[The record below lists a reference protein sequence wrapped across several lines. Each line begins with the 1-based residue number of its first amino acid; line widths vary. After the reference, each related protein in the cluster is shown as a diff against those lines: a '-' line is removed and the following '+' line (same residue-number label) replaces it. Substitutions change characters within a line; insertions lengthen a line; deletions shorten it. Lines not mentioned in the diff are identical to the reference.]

1 MVLPGHPFYGRSVRV
16 VARRTVRT
24 YTLCVIE
31 DPEHPGFHYHLY
43 DRWLSTVTP
52 PEPVP
57 VSGQESLALPLLVL
71 DKMIQM
77 ILIKDTKGRDREDD
91 SSVETGSG
99 EDLGANTAS
108 EQNETGQTPLLSDT
122 QTGGRG
128 SS

>member
-1 MVLPGHPFYGRSVRV
+1 MGN
-16 VARRTVRT
+16 
-24 YTLCVIE
+24 TLKE
-31 DPEHPGFHYHLY
+31 L
-43 DRWLSTVTP
+43 
-52 PEPVP
+52 
-57 VSGQESLALPLLVL
+57 L

-77 ILIKDTKGRDREDD
+77 ILIKDTKGRDREED
-91 SSVETGSG
+91 SSVEDRSG